1 MIATLQ
7 TCSICQ
13 TFEKLTWGVQRS
25 LWSSRTSRLVSFK
38 TATRLPCADMYHTDV
53 GQGEEKTAYHTCF
66 VLLRRRRTS
75 KSRNRTRCPIKNI
88 SLTQITKMTTG
99 LLPHIKSTSARH
111 EKGVQNYIK
120 ASWFSRFMQKIE
132 LAKVWECKYLKWAS
146 CESPQLWIT
155 PLPQFFNDSNLNI
168 LAQVISHTLSAA
180 TPRIAQQRQG
190 KAGSG
195 GGGRRLAE
203 HLQISVRAL
212 VGGELL
218 WEH

>member
-1 MIATLQ
+1 MHALCCHAEDEQVKAEIEQGAPSKT
-7 TCSICQ
+7 SV
-13 TFEKLTWGVQRS
+13 WHRS
-25 LWSSRTSRLVSFK
+25 PKWQLG
-38 TATRLPCADMYHTDV
+38 CCHI
-53 GQGEEKTAYHTCF
+53 
-66 VLLRRRRTS
+66 S
-75 KSRNRTRCPIKNI
+75 KS
-88 SLTQITKMTTG
+88 Q
-99 LLPHIKSTSARH
+99 ARDMKK
-111 EKGVQNYIK
+111 ELKRQNYIK
-120 ASWFSRFMQKIE
+120 ASWFSRFMQKIQ

-155 PLPQFFNDSNLNI
+155 PLPQFFNDSNLSI